1 MTLSKAS
8 ILAIG
13 VALVLPVEAADALSD
28 SNWPERDLAR
38 FVFERLDL
46 SSFGNS
52 TGPRRR
58 PGQRFFREL
67 GIHPNAV
74 SDTEAASND
83 DEWSYSV
90 QILGKADYNKDG
102 VVDVLVC
109 FHDMAQNGGSYF
121 TRNPYVLQ
129 LIDGR
134 AIALPFAD
142 DSRAEAARCR
152 SARSRADAA

>member
-13 VALVLPVEAADALSD
+13 VALVLPVVAADATPE
-28 SNWPERDLAR
+28 SNWPDRDLAR

-67 GIHPNAV
+67 GIHPNKV
-74 SDTEAASND
+74 SDTEAASNGE
-83 DEWSYSV
+83 EWSYSV

-109 FHDMAQNGGSYF
+109 FHDIAQNGGSYF

-134 AIALPFAD
+134 AIALLYAD
-142 DSRAEAARCR
+142 DSRAEAAGCK
-152 SARSRADAA
+152 SAKSRADAA